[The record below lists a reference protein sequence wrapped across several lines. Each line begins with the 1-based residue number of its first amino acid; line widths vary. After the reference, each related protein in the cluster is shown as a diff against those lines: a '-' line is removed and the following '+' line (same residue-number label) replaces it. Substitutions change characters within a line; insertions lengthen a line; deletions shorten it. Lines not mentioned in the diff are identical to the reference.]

1 MRRWVTTYARDR
13 CTWRPVHFRPCI
25 LELHINALWYDTN
38 NGLGD
43 NDRGNPGATEKIS
56 GFTHSMNA
64 SSGLLA
70 GKIDVATYKFCYID
84 TPADGTTLFNTART
98 AMESLQ
104 VAYPDVVFVWWTMPI
119 EQFDC
124 PCRTPGVQR
133 CGAGLLLANDQ
144 WLLDIAALES
154 HDDAGVPQLD
164 GSNRELLYSG
174 YTSDGG
180 HLNAAGSAKLAKAYW
195 KLLSEIGKLP

>member
-1 MRRWVTTYARDR
+1 
-13 CTWRPVHFRPCI
+13 
-25 LELHINALWYDTN
+25 
-38 NGLGD
+38 
-43 NDRGNPGATEKIS
+43 
-56 GFTHSMNA
+56 MNA
-64 SSGLLA
+64 SSGLLP
-70 GKIDVATYKFCYID
+70 GKIDVAAYKFCYID
-84 TPADGTTLFNTART
+84 LDGESDSPADGVTLFNTAKT

-119 EQFDC
+119 QQVDAPAERQEYNDAV
-124 PCRTPGVQR
+124 RTY
-133 CGAGLLLANDQ
+133 CTAHDQ

-154 HDDAGVPQLD
+154 HDDAGVPQVD

-180 HLNAAGSAKLAKAYW
+180 HLNAAGSLKLAKAYW

>member
-1 MRRWVTTYARDR
+1 MWPRTSSATS
-13 CTWRPVHFRPCI
+13 TRP
-25 LELHINALWYDTN
+25 
-38 NGLGD
+38 G
-43 NDRGNPGATEKIS
+43 
-56 GFTHSMNA
+56 
-64 SSGLLA
+64 
-70 GKIDVATYKFCYID
+70 
-84 TPADGTTLFNTART
+84 DGTTLFNAART

-104 VAYPDVVFVWWTMPI
+104 VAYPDVEFVWWTMPI
-119 EQFDC
+119 
-124 PCRTPGVQR
+124 QR
-133 CGAGLLLANDQ
+133 DSAASERQEYNDAVRAYCISNDQ

-195 KLLSEIGKLP
+195 KLIAEIGKTQ